1 MARMW
6 DQQHTILP
14 VQLQR
19 FLCFLSV
26 SIRCARCQ
34 MIPAP
39 TDPPKQKPDPV
50 NSETVVF
57 WGLRLW
63 QVIGVFSIF
72 VLAVIITLCCIFKCR
87 IPRTKKEIEAR
98 YAQRQAG
105 KEYADKLETV
115 PPLNEL
121 TDVPGA
127 MKAAPKK
134 KEVPTV
140 SGKVEEDG
148 KKEGAKGGKKK
159 EGEKGE
165 KGKEDEKGDGKKKD
179 GEKGGAEKPA
189 ADKKGNKDTA
199 ADKSGAAAKSGGKG
213 GSEAKAG
220 GKGGGEAKAGGKGG
234 GRRNP
239 PGKVKGATQRRR
251 RSHLPKSE
259 TRFVVFA
266 TDIKMHCQ
274 ENAPT
279 VFTCTL

>member
-121 TDVPGA
+121 TDVPGGSSNSLQTLSGQIQSR
-127 MKAAPKK
+127 APRALAVVK
-134 KEVPTV
+134 
-140 SGKVEEDG
+140 EED
-148 KKEGAKGGKKK
+148 EMVLQ
-159 EGEKGE
+159 
-165 KGKEDEKGDGKKKD
+165 
-179 GEKGGAEKPA
+179 
-189 ADKKGNKDTA
+189 GN
-199 ADKSGAAAKSGGKG
+199 
-213 GSEAKAG
+213 
-220 GKGGGEAKAGGKGG
+220 
-234 GRRNP
+234 
-239 PGKVKGATQRRR
+239 Q
-251 RSHLPKSE
+251 
-259 TRFVVFA
+259 
-266 TDIKMHCQ
+266 
-274 ENAPT
+274 
-279 VFTCTL
+279 